1 MWLTWNSRIWR
12 EWSLERWVRGHIQT
26 SRRTAWS
33 DGSMG
38 DSQIPAPEKQKY
50 DLVTTLWSNIS
61 KYLNHK
67 TLLWPRANFYPTQIP
82 VREKQRFYQ
91 VPNFYSLLK
100 CLNEKHRV
108 ANLYLKVESGKMMQ
122 KIIYWFNTY
131 VKQINFSLCG
141 KKKPKKPQVIQHSEG
156 EKL

>member
-50 DLVTTLWSNIS
+50 DLVTKLWFNIS
-61 KYLNHK
+61 KYEQCDHRWSWQYISNIRIHSSPWLPVHCSYADSLTTHQLCNKSIYLQCSYRLCVIYTYTYSVTLYQLCNISIYIQRSPRPGMQYVHK
-67 TLLWPRANFYPTQIP
+67 Q
-82 VREKQRFYQ
+82 
-91 VPNFYSLLK
+91 
-100 CLNEKHRV
+100 
-108 ANLYLKVESGKMMQ
+108 KV
-122 KIIYWFNTY
+122 
-131 VKQINFSLCG
+131 
-141 KKKPKKPQVIQHSEG
+141 
-156 EKL
+156 